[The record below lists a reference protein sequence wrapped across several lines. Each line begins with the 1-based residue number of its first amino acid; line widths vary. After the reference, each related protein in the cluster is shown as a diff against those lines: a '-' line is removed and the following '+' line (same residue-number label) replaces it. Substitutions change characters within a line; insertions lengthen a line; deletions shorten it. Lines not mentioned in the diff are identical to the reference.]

1 MNIIQ
6 LIFHE
11 IFRKYRINYTKKE
24 IKISLIIL
32 IFIYYIVENKEK
44 YKLNLNSILEKEVLS
59 SLIKTGKEE
68 IIEREIIIPVEH
80 QLKLNNHISKVYRNL
95 KTTKD
100 RELMQEM
107 CEYILHTQGINI
119 TKLVEFINLELEKD
133 EIKEGKSINKL
144 IKKIIP
150 QNINNVL
157 DDFAGI
163 GESIFSTIKDKLTYI
178 QLQDINETQ
187 CAISTII
194 LVMYQYENFKI
205 INTNTLSYK
214 NKCEFDLIIS
224 VPPLIIDTT
233 KLEYCTS
240 FNCDTNKRDSW
251 GGIKTSWDKLNER
264 GQLITLVNTG
274 ALTSGKRSDI
284 EMRQELLKRES
295 IKAVI
300 EFPEK
305 MLNGTNIKTSL
316 LILEKCR
323 NKQITFINLDSRQA
337 DKYLQK
343 KSLET
348 VEITE
353 EGINEIYKILYEN
366 KESTIAIK
374 KNREGILEKLE
385 LLPSLYTFKEEKY
398 QYKDLETLIE
408 ERNQL
413 AKKIQNLEQ
422 NYPYKKL
429 GGKTKWVN

>member
-1 MNIIQ
+1 
-6 LIFHE
+6 
-11 IFRKYRINYTKKE
+11 
-24 IKISLIIL
+24 
-32 IFIYYIVENKEK
+32 
-44 YKLNLNSILEKEVLS
+44 
-59 SLIKTGKEE
+59 
-68 IIEREIIIPVEH
+68 
-80 QLKLNNHISKVYRNL
+80 
-95 KTTKD
+95 
-100 RELMQEM
+100 
-107 CEYILHTQGINI
+107 
-119 TKLVEFINLELEKD
+119 
-133 EIKEGKSINKL
+133 
-144 IKKIIP
+144 
-150 QNINNVL
+150 
-157 DDFAGI
+157 
-163 GESIFSTIKDKLTYI
+163 
-178 QLQDINETQ
+178 
-187 CAISTII
+187 
-194 LVMYQYENFKI
+194 
-205 INTNTLSYK
+205 
-214 NKCEFDLIIS
+214 
-224 VPPLIIDTT
+224 
-233 KLEYCTS
+233 
-240 FNCDTNKRDSW
+240 
-251 GGIKTSWDKLNER
+251 
-264 GQLITLVNTG
+264 
-274 ALTSGKRSDI
+274 
-284 EMRQELLKRES
+284 MRQELLKRES